1 MLPRRA
7 ARSITSAGAGRAA
20 LRKRTAWVLVAVG
33 AAAVGALALLLRG
46 RESTAS
52 WAGKSYLFVNLDD
65 EIPEQPPVELP
76 TFLERRPPTLR
87 TLVDS
92 IDRAA
97 ADSKVD
103 ALVVRVTFL
112 PDTGW
117 GKVQELRDAIARFRK
132 SGKPAYAHLEL
143 AGNKEYYLATA
154 CSKIYAVP
162 NAILDVSGLR
172 SETTF
177 FANTLD
183 KLGVQ
188 AQFEGVGKYKNAPN
202 QFTESGFTEPHREQM
217 EALLDSVYAEYVKGI
232 RASRNKTAQEVQD
245 IVDAGPYDG
254 ATALHAGLVDEL
266 IYADQLRDRLK
277 DAESVSPGKYAKG
290 ASRGFGFDRRPKIA
304 LVYAVG
310 EIVGGESQGGPF
322 GGQVAG
328 SDTVASALKDAREDD
343 SVRAIVIRVDS
354 PGGSGIASDVIWRE
368 VTLARK
374 AKPVVVSMG
383 DVAASGGYYIAMAS
397 DAIVAQP
404 STITGSIGVFGGK
417 FTLKGLYEKLGITKE
432 ILTRGRYADLFSEYR
447 PWDEEERAKFR
458 GLMVAFYDEFVEKA
472 AQGRK
477 KSYQEV
483 DAVAQGRVWTGSEAL
498 RNGLVDKLGG
508 LDVAIGVA
516 KERAKI
522 AQDQAVNLV
531 VLPERKGLLETILE
545 RQEEE
550 AGESAM
556 LPREL
561 REFLRWARWLG
572 DGQLAARLP
581 FDLKIR

>member
-1 MLPRRA
+1 MK
-7 ARSITSAGAGRAA
+7 
-20 LRKRTAWVLVAVG
+20 KRTAWVLVAAVAAVAIG

-46 RESTAS
+46 HESGST
-52 WAGKSYLFVNLDD
+52 WAGKSYLYLNLDG

-76 TFLERRPPTLR
+76 NFLERRPPTLR

-92 IDRAA
+92 IDRAGS
-97 ADSKVD
+97 DGKVD
-103 ALVVRVTFL
+103 ALVLRVTFL
-112 PDTGW
+112 PDAGW
-117 GKVQELRDAIARFRK
+117 GKVQELRDAITRFRK
-132 SGKPAYAHLEL
+132 SGKPAYAHLEF

-162 NAILDVSGLR
+162 GAILDISGLK

-202 QFTESGFTEPHREQM
+202 QFTQTGFTEPHREQM
-217 EALLDSVYAEYVKGI
+217 EALLDSVYEQYVAGI
-232 RASRNKTAQEVQD
+232 RASRNKSADETQAV
-245 IVDAGPYDG
+245 IDAGPYDG
-254 ATALHAGLVDEL
+254 DTALAAGLVDEL
-266 IYADQLRDRLK
+266 LYADQLRDRLK
-277 DAESVSPGKYAKG
+277 DSEGLTPGRYAK
-290 ASRGFGFDRRPKIA
+290 ASSRGFGFDRRPKIA

-328 SDTVASALKDAREDD
+328 SDTVAAALKQAREDE
-343 SVRAIVIRVDS
+343 SVQAIVIRVDS
-354 PGGSGIASDVIWRE
+354 PGGSGTASDVIWRE
-368 VTLARK
+368 VVLARK

-417 FTLKGLYEKLGITKE
+417 FTLRGLYDKIGITKE
-432 ILTRGRYADLFSEYR
+432 ILTRGRNADLFSEYR
-447 PWDEEERAKFR
+447 PWDDEERAKFR
-458 GLMVAFYDEFVEKA
+458 GLMVSFYEDFIKKA
-472 AQGRK
+472 AEGRK
-477 KSYQEV
+477 KSYQDL
-483 DAVAQGRVWTGSEAL
+483 DAVAQGRVWTGTEAL
-498 RNGLVDKLGG
+498 RHGLVDKLGG
-508 LDVAIGVA
+508 LDVAIGLA

-522 AQDQAVNLV
+522 APGQEVNLV
-531 VLPERKGLLETILE
+531 VVPERKGLLETILE

-550 AGESAM
+550 VGESAM
-556 LPREL
+556 VPREL
-561 REFLRWARWLG
+561 RAFLRWARFLG
-572 DGQLAARLP
+572 DGQLVARLP
-581 FDLKIR
+581 FDLRIR

>member
-1 MLPRRA
+1 VK
-7 ARSITSAGAGRAA
+7 
-20 LRKRTAWVLVAVG
+20 KRTAWVLVAAVAAVAVG

-46 RESTAS
+46 GQESTTS
-52 WAGKSYLFVNLDD
+52 WAGKSHLYLNLDR

-76 TFLERRPPTLR
+76 SFLERRPPTLR

-92 IDRAA
+92 IDRAGT
-97 ADSKVD
+97 DSKVD
-103 ALVVRVTFL
+103 ALVLRVTFL
-112 PDTGW
+112 PDSGW
-117 GKVQELRDAIARFRK
+117 GKVQELRDAITRFRK
-132 SGKPAYAHLEL
+132 SGKPAYAHLEF

-162 NAILDVSGLR
+162 NAILDISGLK

-217 EALLDSVYAEYVKGI
+217 EALLDSVYEQYVAGI
-232 RASRNKTAQEVQD
+232 RASRNKSADETQAA
-245 IVDAGPYDG
+245 IDAGPYDG
-254 ATALHAGLVDEL
+254 ATALDAGLVDEL
-266 IYADQLRDRLK
+266 LYADQLRERLK
-277 DAESVSPGKYAKG
+277 DSESVSPGRYAKG
-290 ASRGFGFDRRPKIA
+290 SSKGFGFDRRPKIA

-328 SDTVASALKDAREDD
+328 SDTVASALKDAREDE
-343 SVRAIVIRVDS
+343 SVQAIVIRVDS
-354 PGGSGIASDVIWRE
+354 PGGSGTASDVIWRE
-368 VTLARK
+368 VVLARK

-417 FTLKGLYEKLGITKE
+417 FTLRGLYEKMGITKE
-432 ILTRGRYADLFSEYR
+432 ILTRGRNADLFSEYR
-447 PWDEEERAKFR
+447 PWDDEERAKFR
-458 GLMVAFYDEFVEKA
+458 GLMVSFYGEFIKKA
-472 AQGRK
+472 AEGRK
-477 KSYQEV
+477 KSYQDV
-483 DAVAQGRVWTGSEAL
+483 DAVAQGRVWTGTEAL
-498 RNGLVDKLGG
+498 RHGLVDKLGG
-508 LDVAIGVA
+508 LDVAVGLA

-522 AQDQAVNLV
+522 ARDQEVNLV
-531 VLPERKGLLETILE
+531 VVPERKGLLETILE

-550 AGESAM
+550 VGESAM
-556 LPREL
+556 LPAEL
-561 REFLRWARWLG
+561 RDFLRWARYLG